1 VHDQVLR
8 SLGKQPAV
16 PGHDV
21 LLTIDLEVQRVVEES
36 LQQGLDAAHRAYDTK
51 QAKYL
56 IGPAGSVVVLDP
68 RDGSVLAMA
77 SWPSYDPNQFAGGI
91 STTLFQQLQD
101 PANNFPL
108 NNRAI
113 QGLYAPGSTFKLVT
127 GLAALDRQVIAPTTT
142 IDDTGSIAIGDRLFR
157 NALGLSHG
165 PVNMAK
171 ALKVSSDVYFYKLGE
186 ALYSEKKPFPI
197 QDTARAL
204 GFGKETGIE
213 LPFEADGRVPDPE
226 SRRKMHEA
234 NPEAFPYPDWFT
246 GDTVNLSVGQGDL
259 VVSPLQLANA
269 YATFANGGTIW
280 APRVGGAI
288 RDVTREEGT
297 PVEPRQTG
305 KVDLPNRGAI
315 LEGLTQVVAAEDG
328 TAFPAFAGFPL
339 DRFPIAG
346 KTGTAEV
353 VGKQDTAL
361 FVGFGP
367 ADNPQYV
374 VAAVMEESGFGASA
388 AAPVVRRVFDGLVD
402 NPLAPVAR
410 VGGRD

>member
-1 VHDQVLR
+1 MSRAVPVRDSSRLRLAILGVVVLSLFATMLARLWYLQVLASPDLKVEAQANAVRLIYSEAPRGRILDREGRVLVENRIVPTLVADRQAMADQPDLLPRLAAELAGLPGVSLPEWEKRINDPRFTQYKPVPLVSDLPKEKVVHLREHQSEFPGVNVVQLTQRSYPNGPLAAHLLGYVAEINDRELAPRRSQGYREGDTIGKSGVEYAYETALRGTPEVEKLQVDVHDQVLR

-51 QAKYL
+51 QAKYF

-171 ALKVSSDVYFYKLGE
+171 ALKVSSDVYFYKL
-186 ALYSEKKPFPI
+186 
-197 QDTARAL
+197 D
-204 GFGKETGIE
+204 
-213 LPFEADGRVPDPE
+213 
-226 SRRKMHEA
+226 RK
-234 NPEAFPYPDWFT
+234 
-246 GDTVNLSVGQGDL
+246 SV
-259 VVSPLQLANA
+259 V
-269 YATFANGGTIW
+269 
-280 APRVGGAI
+280 
-288 RDVTREEGT
+288 
-297 PVEPRQTG
+297 
-305 KVDLPNRGAI
+305 
-315 LEGLTQVVAAEDG
+315 
-328 TAFPAFAGFPL
+328 
-339 DRFPIAG
+339 
-346 KTGTAEV
+346 
-353 VGKQDTAL
+353 
-361 FVGFGP
+361 
-367 ADNPQYV
+367 
-374 VAAVMEESGFGASA
+374 
-388 AAPVVRRVFDGLVD
+388 
-402 NPLAPVAR
+402 
-410 VGGRD
+410 